1 MSKFSEIWRQLAASP
16 APRITALFDADPAR
30 FAKFSARFG
39 EMLLDFSK

>member
-1 MSKFSEIWRQLAASP
+1 MSREIWAELDAQAQA